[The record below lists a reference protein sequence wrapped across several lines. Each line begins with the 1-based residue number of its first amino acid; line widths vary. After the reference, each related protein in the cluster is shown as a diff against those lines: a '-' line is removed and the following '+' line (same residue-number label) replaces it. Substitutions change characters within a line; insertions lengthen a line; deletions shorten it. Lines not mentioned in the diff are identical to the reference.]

1 MKKLTLIFIS
11 LIVIS
16 GCAKDNSEM
25 ELQKEIL
32 RKEAAQL
39 KARIDS
45 TQKKIDS
52 SKIDLDS
59 LGNKINIEIK
69 SIDSMNKIIESKKKE
84 KIN

>member
-1 MKKLTLIFIS
+1 MKKLKLIFIS

-25 ELQKEIL
+25 ELQKEKL
-32 RKEAAQL
+32 RKEAAML
-39 KARIDS
+39 KAKIDS